1 MWECIFAVTGDI
13 MAQEEVNSVKTA
25 NETANLELPQ
35 AAPSNLPVIAA
46 NKAELDKIRSQISLD
61 DRAAIATFGDSA
73 QRNVVAY
80 ADKILSQTKNKDTG
94 DTGKLLVEIIAKAKG
109 LDPASVQKKGLL
121 GKIFGGARAEITKF
135 KGRYDDVAGQIDLIS
150 YELEKRKDGLRRDIA
165 VLDDLHEQTE
175 ASIGQLTSYIVAGE
189 EFAAEIRA
197 TRLPELKAIAEQA
210 ALNGDGLIEA
220 QNYKDAEQALDR
232 LEKRVFY
239 LKQARQVG
247 IQQLPQIRIVQAG
260 DETLIESLQAST
272 RLTIPLWK
280 QKMVLVLGLRR
291 QEDALEMQKAV
302 TDATNE
308 MLRQTSS
315 MMKNQAI
322 SIEEQSQRGLIDI
335 ETLEQANKDLIET
348 ISGVLKTQEEGRA
361 KRAEIEVRMG
371 QMTEELRQA
380 LIQSNKI

>member
-1 MWECIFAVTGDI
+1 
-13 MAQEEVNSVKTA
+13 MAQEENSISEISK
-25 NETANLELPQ
+25 TANLELPP
-35 AAPSNLPVIAA
+35 AAPSNLPVITA
-46 NKAELDKIRSQISLD
+46 NKAELVKIRSQISLD

-94 DTGKLLVEIIAKAKG
+94 ETGKLLVEIIAKAKG
-109 LDPASVQKKGLL
+109 LDPASVQKKSIF

-150 YELEKRKDGLRRDIA
+150 LELEKRKDGLRRDIA
-165 VLDDLHEQTE
+165 VLDDLHEQT
-175 ASIGQLTSYIVAGE
+175 AGSIAQLTSYIEAGE
-189 EFAAEIRA
+189 EFAAEMRA
-197 TRLPELKAIAEQA
+197 TRLPELKTIAEQA
-210 ALNGDGLIEA
+210 ALAGDGLIEA

-247 IQQLPQIRIVQAG
+247 IQQLPQIRIVQSG

-380 LIQSNKI
+380 LVQSNKI

>member
-1 MWECIFAVTGDI
+1 MGDF
-13 MAQEEVNSVKTA
+13 MAQEENANSDITKTA
-25 NETANLELPQ
+25 SLDLPL
-35 AAPSNLPVIAA
+35 AEAKNLPAISA
-46 NKAELDKIRSQISLD
+46 NKAELVKIRSQISLD

-94 DTGKLLVEIIAKAKG
+94 ETGKLLVEIIAKAKG
-109 LDPASVQKKGLL
+109 LDPQTIQNKGFF
-121 GKIFGGARAEITKF
+121 GKIFGSARAEVTKF
-135 KGRYDDVAGQIDLIS
+135 KGRYDDVASQIDLIS
-150 YELEKRKDGLRRDIA
+150 IELEKRKDGLRRDIA
-165 VLDDLHEQTE
+165 VLDDLHEQTA
-175 ASIGQLTSYIVAGE
+175 ASISQLTAYIEAGE
-189 EFAAEIRA
+189 EFAKEMRA
-197 TRLPELKAIAEQA
+197 SRLPELKQQAEQA
-210 ALNGDGLIEA
+210 ALAGDGLIEA
-220 QNYKDAEQALDR
+220 QTYKDAEQALDR

-247 IQQLPQIRIVQAG
+247 IQQLPQIRIVQSG

-315 MMKNQAI
+315 MMKSQAI
-322 SIEEQSQRGLIDI
+322 SIEEQSQRGLIDV

-348 ISGVLKTQEEGRA
+348 LAGVLKTQEEGRA

-371 QMTEELRQA
+371 QMTEELRSA
-380 LIQSNKI
+380 LVQSSKI